1 MNLNNNKKRR
11 YFNLFVPNAT
21 AFIAAFCIMVVELI
35 ASRII
40 ARHLGAS
47 LYTWT
52 SVIGMVLAGISL
64 GNYIGGYL
72 ADRYPPAKTLSVLF
86 VFSSVSCA
94 IIPLLNNLTG
104 QWVLLWYLNWP
115 LRITLHVTLIFL
127 LPSAILGMIGPV
139 VAKFALDKGF
149 KTGRTIGDIYAW
161 GAIGSIA
168 GTFLTGYFLIAK
180 IGSVA
185 VILSIAGL
193 LAFMG
198 LCYGRHHWLTRSWI
212 MVFILIVFVGFSSQS
227 WAKISA
233 KVLGLQEEAGPNLI
247 YETDSAYSHI
257 RVEKLQGIS
266 DNIRSLVLNRLSHSK
281 VYVDSPADIKG
292 RYQYSYVKMFGALT
306 DYFAKGDEEFNAL
319 CIGGG
324 GYVFPQYLKKNY
336 PKSSVEVVEIDPEVT
351 RVAQEFLGLPKDTS
365 LRIHHLDARNYVET
379 QIIKKAEGKDI
390 RKYKFIYSDVANDL
404 SAPFQLTTYEFNEK
418 IIKLLDPK
426 GIYIFNLIDSYY
438 SGEFLT
444 AMVSTLEKSFPYINV
459 FSAGRLRPNKGEWN
473 TFVIVASFKDLDFK
487 NFSTRN
493 FISAKLSPDELIS
506 LKEKTRNIILT
517 DDYAPVENLLK
528 TVARQSGVLLACGRL
543 LEKGNDMLFKEKY
556 DEAISLYKRA
566 INLNPSYAEGYS
578 NIASALVRQGKIDE
592 AMIQYKKAL
601 EINPN
606 FAEASYGIGNILLSK
621 SKDSE
626 AKEYFYK
633 AAEADQNYSEA
644 YFSLA
649 NIFFKEENLDKA
661 IKYYAKAIRIEPNF
675 FQAYNNLGKVLLKKK
690 RIQGA
695 IECFRQ
701 ALQIN
706 SDFKEARQNLE
717 LATSGSQA
725 RQLKDMFKE
734 AFDENNKTGNY
745 KDVE

>member
-1 MNLNNNKKRR
+1 
-11 YFNLFVPNAT
+11 
-21 AFIAAFCIMVVELI
+21 
-35 ASRII
+35 
-40 ARHLGAS
+40 
-47 LYTWT
+47 
-52 SVIGMVLAGISL
+52 
-64 GNYIGGYL
+64 
-72 ADRYPPAKTLSVLF
+72 
-86 VFSSVSCA
+86 
-94 IIPLLNNLTG
+94 
-104 QWVLLWYLNWP
+104 
-115 LRITLHVTLIFL
+115 
-127 LPSAILGMIGPV
+127 
-139 VAKFALDKGF
+139 
-149 KTGRTIGDIYAW
+149 
-161 GAIGSIA
+161 
-168 GTFLTGYFLIAK
+168 
-180 IGSVA
+180 
-185 VILSIAGL
+185 
-193 LAFMG
+193 
-198 LCYGRHHWLTRSWI
+198 
-212 MVFILIVFVGFSSQS
+212 
-227 WAKISA
+227 
-233 KVLGLQEEAGPNLI
+233 
-247 YETDSAYSHI
+247 
-257 RVEKLQGIS
+257 
-266 DNIRSLVLNRLSHSK
+266 
-281 VYVDSPADIKG
+281 
-292 RYQYSYVKMFGALT
+292 
-306 DYFAKGDEEFNAL
+306 
-319 CIGGG
+319 
-324 GYVFPQYLKKNY
+324 
-336 PKSSVEVVEIDPEVT
+336 
-351 RVAQEFLGLPKDTS
+351 
-365 LRIHHLDARNYVET
+365 VET